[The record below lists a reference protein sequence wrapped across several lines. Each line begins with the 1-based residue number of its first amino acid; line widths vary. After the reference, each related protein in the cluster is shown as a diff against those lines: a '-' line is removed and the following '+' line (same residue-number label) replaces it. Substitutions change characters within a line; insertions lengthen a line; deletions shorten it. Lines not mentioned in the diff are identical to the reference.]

1 MLRQPVGFSLKSF
14 LLPAAAVAYVCF
26 GAVSTRGGPWP
37 WVALV
42 GLTLGL
48 ALVWRR
54 TEAPRAGEDHTEV
67 VARRVVRAVAWGAAL
82 WVAARTGSAGRAG
95 LDAVANVGVGT
106 ATVAALIALARIA
119 SLGGLLAAPPAT
131 RSLDAAGFA
140 AFLWAIAV
148 AAPLTRAI
156 LPEQMVR
163 LDPLAIDYATTSAAA
178 GSLLVLVAA
187 SLRLRFLR
195 RLELGAADRAT
206 GALALAL
213 TALFV
218 AVPAAALD
226 VAAPDRVLP
235 VAVLLAALG
244 TTWAAA
250 TREPTAVSRTLRG
263 VLALAILGAPTLL
276 VTGFVARSAPAHA
289 GAVVLA
295 ASVLSILIGL
305 IARRVSA
312 TLGPEQ
318 SRWLEAI
325 DAASRGALQPEPDAA
340 IRAALMAL
348 SKATAVPG
356 ARPELWRSDPAEVLS
371 VDLAG
376 YLHVDRSEAPERL
389 YELALA
395 EPERTLRA
403 DVLAALEVRRPE
415 VRPLLA
421 WFRSRKALS
430 ATVVLDEDGPL
441 GFLLLPQGARSAPMS
456 LEEARAV
463 RSLTDRVSALLAV
476 SSALARSR
484 ERELSAVNRADRAD
498 DEVARL
504 GHIIGLETGKNV
516 ALAERAA
523 RNAKRALYSAASRM
537 AVDELERLGRSGAPV
552 VVRTPPGTDATG
564 FAAVVHL
571 ASPRRGGPF
580 VVVDGASG
588 PEHDLASWQDAA
600 SSPLSLADGGTLCL
614 LDVAALPLEV
624 QEHVARTLS
633 RRVDPPL
640 RGGVV
645 PFSVVASVRSPLAE
659 LVESGRVSKAL
670 ARCLG
675 SAEVELPALR
685 DRAEDIRAL
694 ALAVLARSGLQKDG
708 RPMGLDTSALRL
720 LSDHEW
726 PGNDHELEDVLARAA
741 EVATG
746 SVLTA
751 ADLAAVGFSPVPQLS
766 ASVTPVPVVTRR
778 RMRARRPPRGR

>member
-1 MLRQPVGFSLKSF
+1 MGFSLKSF
-14 LLPAAAVAYVCF
+14 ILPAAAVAYVCF
-26 GAVSTRGGPWP
+26 GAVSTRGGAWP

-54 TEAPRAGEDHTEV
+54 TDSPRAGEDHTEV

-95 LDAVANVGVGT
+95 LDAVANAGVGT
-106 ATVAALIALARIA
+106 ATVAALVGLARVS
-119 SLGGLLAAPPAT
+119 SLGGLLAAPSAT
-131 RSLDAAGFA
+131 RSLDAAAFA

-178 GSLLVLVAA
+178 GSLLVLVAT
-187 SLRLRFLR
+187 SLRLRWLR

-206 GALALAL
+206 GALALVT
-213 TALFV
+213 TALLV
-218 AVPAAALD
+218 AVPAALLD

-244 TTWAAA
+244 ATWAAA
-250 TREPTAVSRTLRG
+250 TRDPTSVSRTLRG

-289 GAVVLA
+289 GAVVLV
-295 ASVLSILIGL
+295 ASILAILIGL
-305 IARRVSA
+305 IARRVSSSLA
-312 TLGPEQ
+312 PEQ
-318 SRWLEAI
+318 SRWLDAI

-340 IRAALMAL
+340 IRAALAAL

-356 ARPELWRSDPAEVLS
+356 ARPELWRSDPEEVLS

-376 YLHVDRSEAPERL
+376 YLHVDKTAAPERL

-403 DVLAALEVRRPE
+403 EVLAALEVRRPE

-421 WFRSRKALS
+421 WFKSRKAFS

-441 GFLLLPQGARSAPMS
+441 GFLLLPQGARSSAMS

-463 RSLTDRVSALLAV
+463 RALTDRVSALIAV

-484 ERELSAVNRADRAD
+484 ERELAAIARADRAD

-504 GHIIGLETGKNV
+504 SHIIGLETGRHV
-516 ALAERAA
+516 AHAERVA
-523 RNAKRALYSAASRM
+523 RRAKGALYSPAARLASE
-537 AVDELERLGRSGAPV
+537 ELERLGRLGAPV
-552 VVRTPPGTDATG
+552 VLRTPPGVYASAW
-564 FAAVVHL
+564 AALVHL
-571 ASPRRGGPF
+571 SSARRGGPL
-580 VVVDGASG
+580 VVVDGTSG
-588 PEHDLASWQDAA
+588 PEHELALWQDPD
-600 SSPLSLADGGTLCL
+600 SSPLALADGGTLCL
-614 LDVAALPLEV
+614 LDAAALPLPV
-624 QEHVARTLS
+624 QEHIGRTLS
-633 RRVDPPL
+633 RHADVPVRGSVLPVSLVTSL
-640 RGGVV
+640 RT
-645 PFSVVASVRSPLAE
+645 PLAE
-659 LVESGRVSKAL
+659 LVEAGRVAKNL
-670 ARCLG
+670 ARWLG
-675 SAEVELPALR
+675 SAEVALPSLGE
-685 DRAEDIRAL
+685 RAEDIRAL
-694 ALAVLARSGLQKDG
+694 ALGALARSGLEKEG

-720 LSDHEW
+720 LSEHDW
-726 PGNDHELEDVLARAA
+726 PGNDRELEDVLSRAARA
-741 EVATG
+741 ATG

-751 ADLAAVGFSPVPQLS
+751 ADLAAVGFSPVPHLASS
-766 ASVTPVPVVTRR
+766 ATPLPVITRR